1 MCYVIPRKES
11 MVSSGGIEFAGKEW
25 VLERVGGDQ
34 VTEENFGDDACIC
47 SLS

>member
-1 MCYVIPRKES
+1 MIPRKEC

-25 VLERVGGDQ
+25 VLGRVGGNQ
-34 VTEENFGDDACIC
+34 VTEENFGDDAYIC